1 MKINTDIIEKISA
14 NGITELSNKEELGK
28 RVAIS
33 EEKKATLPEEEG
45 IEKYDR
51 SLTLSGIIREVLDDI
66 EQIKKDV
73 AILRQQVQQQ

>member
-1 MKINTDIIEKISA
+1 MKINTGIIEKTSA
-14 NGITELSNKEELGK
+14 NGITELSNKEELEK
-28 RVAIS
+28 RVVIS
-33 EEKKATLPEEEG
+33 EEKKATLLEEEG
-45 IEKYDR
+45 IETHDR